1 MSKKREMATDQ
12 EIKREFK
19 RSGFALVEEDEIL
32 KRCVT
37 LCINYSLT
45 PSELVS
51 SWELYHLNRQCI
63 DQTVTKDE
71 IDGFQ
76 VHLHNQ
82 QKEAILKEASGLHIY
97 SNRDVDMLLDGIP
110 EDTEEVAVTTPTNK
124 SQRLHPDPFDSVSR
138 SKDYGYSS
146 AKSAGRVTPF
156 GRRVDKFVVKFSI
169 GDATARAEN
178 GNRNDVESSE
188 DDMIIK
194 RVQTSHRCSLKVN
207 GSGPEPG
214 CRFMYDRTEDR
225 FNALENRI
233 RKHADAFAA
242 SGLYEEQVDPAVA
255 SQRSIF
261 AVGMICC
268 DGEGHLN
275 DKSILLQSSAMRTS
289 GQRVPLDL
297 NRLNQFSIFPG
308 QIVGVEGQNPSGH
321 YLTAS
326 KLLDSVPLTV
336 TADVDLPPAKKQNL
350 DQEVLAVAD
359 ESREKSEVSFVIA
372 SGPFT
377 TSDNL
382 MFEPLNE
389 LLAYVKRKPP
399 QLLVLL
405 GPFVDSE
412 HPEIK
417 KGAVDAT
424 FDEIFQIE
432 VIRKLQDYVEFM
444 GSEVRV
450 VLVPSIRD
458 ANHDFIFPQPPF
470 DIRIPDLEHQMT
482 SLSNPGTFE
491 ANQVKVGCCTV
502 DVLKHLSGEEMS
514 KNPSGVPI
522 DRMSR
527 LASHL
532 LRQQS
537 FYPLYP
543 PPESLPYDS
552 SLAPK
557 ALQISSIPDVL
568 LLPSDM
574 RYFVKVLSIG
584 EGEDAAKCVCV
595 NPGRLA
601 KGEGAGTF
609 VELTYKG
616 GPESMHASIIS
627 I

>member
-1 MSKKREMATDQ
+1 MATDE
-12 EIKREFK
+12 EIKNEFK
-19 RSGFALVEEDEIL
+19 RSGFTLVEEDEIL

-37 LCINYSLT
+37 LCINYSLK
-45 PSELVS
+45 PSDLVS
-51 SWELYHLNRQCI
+51 SWELYHLNRQLL
-63 DQTVTKDE
+63 DQTVKKDE
-71 IDGFQ
+71 MDGF
-76 VHLHNQ
+76 VLHLQNE
-82 QKEAILKEASGLHIY
+82 QKESIMRTEEAGLHLY
-97 SNRDVDMLLDGIP
+97 SNRDVDMLLDGVQ
-110 EDTEEVAVTTPTNK
+110 EDTEEIVTTPTNK
-124 SQRLHPDPFDSVSR
+124 SQRLHPDPFDSISR
-138 SKDYGYSS
+138 SRDYGYSTG
-146 AKSAGRVTPF
+146 KSVGHVTPF
-156 GRRVDKFVVKFSI
+156 GQRIEKFVVKFNV
-169 GDATARAEN
+169 GNVAAYAEN
-178 GNRNDVESSE
+178 GNNNDVENSE
-188 DDMIIK
+188 DDIIK
-194 RVQTSHRCSLKVN
+194 RVQTSQRCSLKVN

-233 RKHADAFAA
+233 VKHADAFAA

-275 DKSILLQSSAMRTS
+275 DKSILLQSSAERTS

-297 NRLNQFSIFPG
+297 NRLDQFSIFPG
-308 QIVGVEGQNPSGH
+308 QIVGIEGQNPSGH

-326 KLLDSVPLTV
+326 KLLDSVPLTRAV
-336 TADVDLPPAKKQNL
+336 DMDLPPAKRQNL
-350 DQEVLAVAD
+350 DQEVLVPTE
-359 ESREKSEVSFVIA
+359 ESCERSEVSFIIA

-382 MFEPLNE
+382 LFEPLNE
-389 LLAYVKRKPP
+389 LLAYAKRKPP

-424 FDEIFQIE
+424 FSEIFQVE
-432 VIRKLQDYVEFM
+432 VLRKLQDYVEFM

-470 DIRIPDLEHQMT
+470 DIHIPDLEHQMT

-502 DVLKHLSGEEMS
+502 DVLKQLSGEEMS
-514 KNPSGVPI
+514 KNPSGVPT

-532 LRQQS
+532 LRQRS

-557 ALQISSIPDVL
+557 ALQISSIPDIL

-574 RYFVKVLSIG
+574 RYFVKILSLG
-584 EGEDAAKCVCV
+584 EEENAAKCVCV

>member
-1 MSKKREMATDQ
+1 MATN
-12 EIKREFK
+12 EELKREFN

-37 LCINYSLT
+37 LCINYSLK
-45 PSELVS
+45 PSDLVS
-51 SWELYHLNRQCI
+51 SWELYHLNRQLI
-63 DQTVTKDE
+63 EQTVKKDE
-71 IDGFQ
+71 MDGFIL
-76 VHLHNQ
+76 HLQNQ
-82 QKEAILKEASGLHIY
+82 QKEAIMAEESGLHIY
-97 SNRDVDMLLDGIP
+97 SNRDVDMLLEGIP
-110 EDTEEVAVTTPTNK
+110 EDTEEIVTTPTHK
-124 SQRLHPDPFDSVSR
+124 SQRLHPDPFDSINR
-138 SKDYGYSS
+138 SKDYGCSS
-146 AKSAGRVTPF
+146 GKSVGRVTPF
-156 GRRVDKFVVKFSI
+156 GTRINKFVVKFNI
-169 GDATARAEN
+169 GNAAVQVEN
-178 GNRNDVESSE
+178 GNDNDVENSE

-194 RVQTSHRCSLKVN
+194 RAQTSQRCSLKVN

-214 CRFMYDRTEDR
+214 CRFMYDRTEDK

-233 RKHADAFAA
+233 TKHADALVA
-242 SGLYEEQVDPAVA
+242 SGLYEELMDPAVA

-275 DKSILLQSSAMRTS
+275 DKSILLQSSAERTS

-308 QIVGVEGQNPSGH
+308 QIVGIEGQNPSGH

-326 KLLDSVPLTV
+326 KLVDSVPLTQ
-336 TADVDLPPAKKQNL
+336 TADLDQPPAKKQTIK
-350 DQEVLAVAD
+350 QEVLTPVG
-359 ESREKSEVSFVIA
+359 ESREGSEVSFIIA

-382 MFEPLNE
+382 LFEPLNE
-389 LLAYVKRKPP
+389 LLAYARRKPP

-424 FDEIFQIE
+424 FSEIFQVE
-432 VIRKLQDYVEFM
+432 VLRKLQDYVEFM

-470 DIRIPDLEHQMT
+470 YIHIPELEHQIT

-502 DVLKHLSGEEMS
+502 DVLKQLSGEEFS
-514 KNPSGVPI
+514 RNASGVPT

-532 LRQQS
+532 LRQRS

-543 PPESLPYDS
+543 PPENLPYDS
-552 SLAPK
+552 TLAPQ
-557 ALQISSIPDVL
+557 AIQISSIPDIL

-574 RYFVKVLSIG
+574 RYFVKVLSVG
-584 EGEDAAKCVCV
+584 EGEDATKCVCV

>member
-1 MSKKREMATDQ
+1 MATDE
-12 EIKREFK
+12 EIKREFN
-19 RSGFALVEEDEIL
+19 RSGFALVEEEEIL
-32 KRCVT
+32 ERCVT
-37 LCINYSLT
+37 LCINYSLK

-51 SWELYHLNRQCI
+51 SWELYHLNRQII
-63 DQTVTKDE
+63 DQTVKKDE
-71 IDGFQ
+71 MDGFLL
-76 VHLHNQ
+76 HLQNQ
-82 QKEAILKEASGLHIY
+82 QRESIMKEEAGLHIY
-97 SNRDVDMLLDGIP
+97 SNRDVDMILDGIP
-110 EDTEEVAVTTPTNK
+110 EDTTEETVTTPTNN
-124 SQRLHPDPFDSVSR
+124 SQRLHPDPFDSINR
-138 SKDYGYSS
+138 SKDYGYSTG
-146 AKSAGRVTPF
+146 KSAGHVTPF
-156 GRRVDKFVVKFSI
+156 ARRIDKFVVKFNI
-169 GDATARAEN
+169 GNNVEAQAEN
-178 GNRNDVESSE
+178 GHNNDVESSE
-188 DDMIIK
+188 DDMIIQ

-207 GSGPEPG
+207 GSGPEAG

-233 RKHADAFAA
+233 IRHADAFAA
-242 SGLYEEQVDPAVA
+242 SGLYDEQVDPAVA

-275 DKSILLQSSAMRTS
+275 DKSILLQSSAERTS

-308 QIVGVEGQNPSGH
+308 QIVGIEGQNPSGH
-321 YLTAS
+321 YFTAS
-326 KLLDSVPLTV
+326 KLVDSVPLTV
-336 TADVDLPPAKKQNL
+336 TTDVDLPPAKKQNL
-350 DQEVLAVAD
+350 DQEVLPLAD
-359 ESREKSEVSFVIA
+359 ESREKTDVSFIVA

-377 TSDNL
+377 TTDNL
-382 MFEPLNE
+382 LFEPLNE
-389 LLAYVKRKPP
+389 LLAYAKRKPP

-424 FDEIFQIE
+424 FNEIFHVE
-432 VIRKLQDYVEFM
+432 VLRKLQDYVEFM

-470 DIRIPDLEHQMT
+470 NIHIPDLEHQMT

-514 KNPSGVPI
+514 KNPSGATT

-532 LRQQS
+532 LRQRS

-552 SLAPK
+552 TLAPK
-557 ALQISSIPDVL
+557 ALQISSIPDIL

-574 RYFVKVLSIG
+574 RYFVKVLSLG
-584 EGEDAAKCVCV
+584 EGEDAVKCVCV

-609 VELTYKG
+609 VELSYKG

>member
-1 MSKKREMATDQ
+1 MATDE
-12 EIKREFK
+12 EIKSEFN

-37 LCINYSLT
+37 LCINYGLK
-45 PSELVS
+45 PSDLVS
-51 SWELYHLNRQCI
+51 SWELYHLNRQLV
-63 DQTVTKDE
+63 DQTVKKDE
-71 IDGFQ
+71 MDGFLL
-76 VHLHNQ
+76 HLQNQ
-82 QKEAILKEASGLHIY
+82 QKESIMAEESGLHIY
-97 SNRDVDMLLDGIP
+97 SNRDVDMLLDVIP
-110 EDTEEVAVTTPTNK
+110 EDTEEIVTTPTNK
-124 SQRLHPDPFDSVSR
+124 SQRLHTDPFGSINK

-146 AKSAGRVTPF
+146 GKSVGHVTPF
-156 GRRVDKFVVKFSI
+156 GRRINKFVVKFNI
-169 GDATARAEN
+169 GNAASQAEN
-178 GNRNDVESSE
+178 GNKDDVENSE

-214 CRFMYDRTEDR
+214 CRFMYERTEDK

-233 RKHADAFAA
+233 IRHADAFVA
-242 SGLYEEQVDPAVA
+242 SGLYKELVDPAVA

-275 DKSILLQSSAMRTS
+275 DKSILLQSSAERTS

-308 QIVGVEGQNPSGH
+308 QIVGIEGQNPSGH

-326 KLLDSVPLTV
+326 KLVDSVPLTH

-350 DQEVLAVAD
+350 DQEVLTPEG
-359 ESREKSEVSFVIA
+359 ESHERSEVSFIIA

-377 TSDNL
+377 TTDNL
-382 MFEPLNE
+382 LFEPLNE
-389 LLAYVKRKPP
+389 LLAYARRKPP

-424 FDEIFQIE
+424 FNEIFQVE
-432 VIRKLQDYVEFM
+432 VLKKLQDYVEFM

-470 DIRIPDLEHQMT
+470 YIHMPDPERQIT

-491 ANQVKVGCCTV
+491 ANQVKVDCCTV
-502 DVLKHLSGEEMS
+502 DVLKQLSGEEFS
-514 KNPSGVPI
+514 KNPSGVPT

-532 LRQQS
+532 LRQRS

-552 SLAPK
+552 SLAPQ
-557 ALQISSIPDVL
+557 ALQISSIPDIL

-574 RYFVKVLSIG
+574 RYFVKVLSV
-584 EGEDAAKCVCV
+584 GEDAAKCVCV

>member
-1 MSKKREMATDQ
+1 MATSED
-12 EIKREFK
+12 IKKEFI
-19 RSGFALVEEDEIL
+19 RSGFTLVEEDEIL
-32 KRCVT
+32 ETCVT
-37 LCINYSLT
+37 LCINYSLK
-45 PSELVS
+45 PSELVA
-51 SWELYHLNRQCI
+51 SWEIYHLNRQST
-63 DQTVTKDE
+63 DQTVKNDE
-71 IDGFQ
+71 MDGFLL
-76 VHLHNQ
+76 HLQNQ
-82 QKEAILKEASGLHIY
+82 QKEAMMKEEAGLHTY

-110 EDTEEVAVTTPTNK
+110 EDTADEIVTTPTNK
-124 SQRLHPDPFDSVSR
+124 SQRLVPDSFDSVSR
-138 SKDYGYSS
+138 SRDYGYSTG
-146 AKSAGRVTPF
+146 KSVGHVTPF
-156 GRRVDKFVVKFSI
+156 GQRGEKFVVKFRI
-169 GDATARAEN
+169 GDVAAQSEN
-178 GNRNDVESSE
+178 GDNNDVENSE

-194 RVQTSHRCSLKVN
+194 KVQTRRRCSLKVN
-207 GSGPEPG
+207 GIGPEPG
-214 CRFMYDRTEDR
+214 CRFMYDKTEDKL
-225 FNALENRI
+225 NALEKRI
-233 RKHADAFAA
+233 VRHADAFVA
-242 SGLYEEQVDPAVA
+242 SGLYEELVDPAVA

-275 DKSILLQSSAMRTS
+275 DKSILLQSSAERTS

-308 QIVGVEGQNPSGH
+308 QIVAVEGQNPSGH

-326 KLLDSVPLTV
+326 KLVDTLPLTP

-350 DQEVLAVAD
+350 DQEALTLTD
-359 ESREKSEVSFVIA
+359 ESRENSEVSFIIA

-377 TSDNL
+377 TQDNL
-382 MFEPLNE
+382 LFEPLNE
-389 LLAYVKRKPP
+389 LLAHAKRKPP

-412 HPEIK
+412 HPEIE

-424 FDEIFQIE
+424 FSEIFQVE
-432 VIRKLQDYVEFM
+432 VIRRVQEYVEFM

-450 VLVPSIRD
+450 ILVPSIRD
-458 ANHDFIFPQPPF
+458 ANHDCIFPQPPF
-470 DIRIPDLEHQMT
+470 DIHIPDLEHQIT

-502 DVLKHLSGEEMS
+502 DVLKHLSVEEIS
-514 KNPSGVPI
+514 RNPSGVPT
-522 DRMSR
+522 DRMAR

-532 LRQQS
+532 LRQRS

-552 SLAPK
+552 SIAPQ
-557 ALQISSIPDVL
+557 ALRISSIPDIL
-568 LLPSDM
+568 LLPSKM
-574 RYFVKVLSIG
+574 IYFVKVLSIG

-595 NPGRLA
+595 NPGRLS

-616 GPESMHASIIS
+616 DPETVHASIIS

>member
-1 MSKKREMATDQ
+1 MATDE
-12 EIKREFK
+12 EIKREFE
-19 RSGFALVEEDEIL
+19 RIGFSLVEEEEIL

-37 LCINYSLT
+37 LCINYSLK

-51 SWELYHLNRQCI
+51 SWELYHLNRQSI
-63 DQTVTKDE
+63 DQTVKKDE
-71 IDGFQ
+71 LDGFLL
-76 VHLHNQ
+76 HLQNQ
-82 QKEAILKEASGLHIY
+82 QKEAIMKEESDLHIY
-97 SNRDVDMLLDGIP
+97 SNRDVDMLLDGIT
-110 EDTEEVAVTTPTNK
+110 EDTTDEVVTTPTNK
-124 SQRLHPDPFDSVSR
+124 SQRLHPDPFDSISR
-138 SKDYGYSS
+138 SKDYGYST
-146 AKSAGRVTPF
+146 AKSAGHVTPF
-156 GRRVDKFVVKFSI
+156 GRRVDKFKVKLSV
-169 GDATARAEN
+169 GNVAAQAEN
-178 GNRNDVESSE
+178 GHNNDVENSE

-194 RVQTSHRCSLKVN
+194 RVQTSQRCSLKVN

-225 FNALENRI
+225 FNAVENRI
-233 RKHADAFAA
+233 VRHADALVA

-255 SQRSIF
+255 SQGSIF

-275 DKSILLQSSAMRTS
+275 DKSILLQSSAGRTS

-308 QIVGVEGQNPSGH
+308 QIVGIEGQNPSGH

-326 KLLDSVPLTV
+326 KLVDLVPLTV
-336 TADVDLPPAKKQNL
+336 TTDVDLPPAKKQNL
-350 DQEVLAVAD
+350 DPEVLTLAD
-359 ESREKSEVSFVIA
+359 ESREKSEVSFIVA

-382 MFEPLNE
+382 LFEPLNE
-389 LLAYVKRKPP
+389 LLAYAKRKPP

-417 KGAVDAT
+417 KGTVDAT
-424 FDEIFQIE
+424 FDEIFQVE
-432 VIRKLQDYVEFM
+432 VLRKLQDYVEFM

-458 ANHDFIFPQPPF
+458 ANHDFIFPQPRF
-470 DIRIPDLEHQMT
+470 DVHIPDLEHQLT

-532 LRQQS
+532 LRQRS

-552 SLAPK
+552 SLSPK
-557 ALQISSIPDVL
+557 ALQISSIPDIL

-574 RYFVKVLSIG
+574 RYFVKVLSLG

>member
-1 MSKKREMATDQ
+1 MATD
-12 EIKREFK
+12 EALKREFK
-19 RSGFALVEEDEIL
+19 RSGFALVDEDEIL

-37 LCINYSLT
+37 LCINYSME

-51 SWELYHLNRQCI
+51 SWELYHLNRQI
-63 DQTVTKDE
+63 VDQIVQKDE
-71 IDGFQ
+71 MDGFLL
-76 VHLHNQ
+76 HLQNQ
-82 QKEAILKEASGLHIY
+82 QKQSIIKEETGLHIY
-97 SNRDVDMLLDGIP
+97 TNRDVDMLLDGIP
-110 EDTEEVAVTTPTNK
+110 EDSEDVVTTPTNK
-124 SQRLHPDPFDSVSR
+124 SERLNPDPFDSI
-138 SKDYGYSS
+138 SKSYGYSTG
-146 AKSAGRVTPF
+146 KSVGHVTPF
-156 GRRVDKFVVKFSI
+156 GRRIEKFVLKFSI
-169 GDATARAEN
+169 GNVAAQAEN
-178 GNRNDVESSE
+178 GNKDDVENSE

-194 RVQTSHRCSLKVN
+194 RVPTSSKCSLKVN
-207 GSGPEPG
+207 GSGPQVG
-214 CRFMYDRTEDR
+214 CRFMYERTEDR
-225 FNALENRI
+225 FNALENQIVR
-233 RKHADAFAA
+233 HADALVA
-242 SGLYEEQVDPAVA
+242 SGFYEEPVDPAVA
-255 SQRSIF
+255 SQGSIF

-275 DKSILLQSSAMRTS
+275 DKSILLQSSAERTS

-297 NRLNQFSIFPG
+297 NRLDQFSIFPG
-308 QIVGVEGQNPSGH
+308 QIVGIEGQNPSGH
-321 YLTAS
+321 YFTAT
-326 KLLDSVPLTV
+326 KLIDSVPLTL
-336 TADVDLPPAKKQNL
+336 TANVDLPPAKKQNL
-350 DQEVLAVAD
+350 DQDGLTTAE
-359 ESREKSEVSFVIA
+359 ESGVSFIIA

-382 MFEPLNE
+382 LFEPLNE
-389 LLAYVKRKPP
+389 LLAYAKRKPP

-417 KGAVDAT
+417 KGTVDAT
-424 FDEIFQIE
+424 FSEIFQME
-432 VIRKLQDYVEFM
+432 VLRKLQDYIEFM

-458 ANHDFIFPQPPF
+458 ANHDFIFPQPLF
-470 DIRIPDLEHQMT
+470 DIHMPDLKHQLT

-502 DVLKHLSGEEMS
+502 DVLKQLSGEEMA
-514 KNPSGVPI
+514 KNQSGATT

-532 LRQQS
+532 LRQRS

-552 SLAPK
+552 SLAPQ
-557 ALQISSIPDVL
+557 ALRISSMPDIL
-568 LLPSDM
+568 ILPSDM
-574 RYFVKVLSIG
+574 RYFVKVLSLG
-584 EGEDAAKCVCV
+584 EGENVAKCVCV

-609 VELTYKG
+609 VELTYKD
-616 GPESMHASIIS
+616 GPESMQASIIS